1 MLRHSPDTAYLWY
14 NYTQVLN
21 GQYLATSTSGRL
33 LARAMRMS
41 SAAST
46 IDPLNP
52 ELWNQVYG
60 ETPLRESGWLE
71 LFKAWQKLLPLGVAT
86 ITILTVNEEGGGK
99 GEHFMY
105 INNYK
110 SSKHAIKDS
119 LHTHTHTLRESEREK
134 ERESERK
141 WKRARERES
150 QRQTWEIQD
159 RQIRE

>member
-1 MLRHSPDTAYLWY
+1 
-14 NYTQVLN
+14 
-21 GQYLATSTSGRL
+21 
-33 LARAMRMS
+33 MS

-71 LFKAWQKLLPLGVAT
+71 LFKAWQKLLLPLGVAT
-86 ITILTVNEEGGGK
+86 ITILTVNEEGRGK

-110 SSKHAIKDS
+110 SSKHAPEDS
-119 LHTHTHTLRESEREK
+119 LHTHTLRESEREK
-134 ERESERK
+134 EREWEK
-141 WKRARERES
+141 VKEGKREREPETDMGDTG
-150 QRQTWEIQD
+150 QTDKRIINYRNQLFYKSVPDDKHSNTQYIKQEYK
-159 RQIRE
+159 